1 VFDWLTDAVSNGPV
15 AYLVVLIASGGD
27 VVFPPV
33 PSETIVVTAGVFAAR
48 GDLILPLVIP
58 SAALGAFIGDNIAYW
73 LGRAVGDPVADRLFH
88 GEKGRSRLEWAERAV
103 ERHGGTLIV
112 LGRFL
117 PGGRTASTFAAG
129 TLEMP
134 WRRFATADVLAVA
147 LWATFATML
156 GFAGGSTFRD
166 SEWKPLLASLV
177 AATLIAVGIE
187 IYRRV
192 QRHRGKDILGD
203 PLDAG

>member
-1 VFDWLTDAVSNGPV
+1 MFDWLTDAVSNGPV